1 MFVAMVSVFTG
12 RRVLPNVAMTGE
24 ITLRGDVTPIGG
36 VKEKI
41 LAAKRAGITDLI
53 LCTENRRDVEDIEQR
68 YLEGLKFHYIERMDE
83 ALKLALEKQER
94 KSVEKKLAKGRKSK

>member
-1 MFVAMVSVFTG
+1 MFVALVSVFTH
-12 RRVLPNVAMTGE
+12 RKVNPLVAMTGE

-53 LCTENRRDVEDIEQR
+53 LCRDNRRDVEDIEQD
-68 YLEGLKFHYIERMDE
+68 YLTGLTFHYIDSMSE
-83 ALKLALEKQER
+83 ALPIALEKVKE
-94 KSVEKKLAKGRKSK
+94 GRKKKQE